1 VTTLAAGLSATV
13 TNVGTSTAAVFN
25 FGIPRGADGTGTG
38 GGGGDIAVWLAR
50 DNEPPSTAWATR
62 DTRGALEVLDFSEIN
77 PQAACFSKVL
87 ETGVS
92 LSNGFFVD
100 VRWACSTATNTA
112 QTVGWLV
119 DLARISD
126 NVVDLD
132 NLETAWGAAK
142 TIPLQ
147 AIPASA
153 GVSLTT
159 TVQFLAADLPSG
171 LAAGDILRVRI
182 RRNIDVDDAAGDV
195 ELISVRVR
203 PGATS

>member
-1 VTTLAAGLSATV
+1 MT
-13 TNVGTSTAAVFN
+13 
-25 FGIPRGADGTGTG
+25 
-38 GGGGDIAVWLAR
+38 
-50 DNEPPSTAWATR
+50 WASR
-62 DTRGALEVLDFSEIN
+62 DTRGALEVLDFSETVQ
-77 PQAACFSKVL
+77 QAACFSKVL
-87 ETGVS
+87 ETGVV

-119 DLARISD
+119 DLARIAD
-126 NVVDLD
+126 GGVDLD
-132 NLETAWGAAK
+132 NLESAWGTAK
-142 TIPLQ
+142 AIPLQ
-147 AIPASA
+147 GIPAAA

-159 TVQFLAADLPSG
+159 TVQFLAADLPTG

-203 PGATS
+203 PAASS